1 MHNSNPIPSD
11 PSSDPCECDP
21 IRDLFAKIVDN
32 PSVKGHFLV
41 VLFDDHEPISTAG
54 AHGTKHLARLCGLTG
69 AVLSEIQKGLIKE
82 VRVIKSDQKLDVL
95 SMLAAVLGKSKPS
108 PSGSEPSKPDPDDD
122 D

>member
-41 VLFDDHEPISTAG
+41 VLFDEHQPISTAG
-54 AHGTKHLARLCGLTG
+54 AHGSKHLAHLIGLSSAMLAET
-69 AVLSEIQKGLIKE
+69 QKGLIKE
-82 VRVIKSDQKLDVL
+82 VRVIKSDEKLDVL
-95 SMLAAVLGKSKPS
+95 SMLAAALGKSKPS
-108 PSGSEPSKPDPDDD
+108 PSGPSPSTPDPDDD
-122 D
+122 